1 MLYFSNLIDVPI
13 WGEEPILDI
22 RLDEPYKIVC
32 EGLNVVFDSYLTY
45 FLSLFTYK
53 SKTVIIN

>member
-22 RLDEPYKIVC
+22 RLEEPYKIVC
-32 EGLNVVFDSYLTY
+32 EGLKSVFY
-45 FLSLFTYK
+45 FFLILIFKLIYSLK
-53 SKTVIIN
+53 